1 MDQINTKLY
10 TADNFKLIH
19 KFYTSAGFSNQR
31 MYIYLATDL
40 IPGECEFDEDENID
54 IHHVDLEEVYNMIS
68 KNEIEDAKTSI
79 GILLAKE
86 LI

>member
-1 MDQINTKLY
+1 MAAAAI
-10 TADNFKLIH
+10 
-19 KFYTSAGFSNQR
+19 SQR

-40 IPGECEFDEDENID
+40 MPGECEFDEDENID
-54 IHHVDLEEVYNMIS
+54 IHHVDLEEVYNMINR
-68 KNEIEDAKTSI
+68 NEIEDAKTVI

>member
-1 MDQINTKLY
+1 
-10 TADNFKLIH
+10 
-19 KFYTSAGFSNQR
+19 
-31 MYIYLATDL
+31 MYIYLATGL
-40 IPGECEFDEDENID
+40 TPGDCKFDEDENID
-54 IHHVDLEEVYNMIS
+54 IYHVDLEEVYNMIS